1 MPGRVDSL
9 GDVALGFFRDDA
21 TFHLPNLITDLVHKL
36 TRVGD
41 DLGRARSSVTSN
53 NGRFID
59 LGIQSL
65 YKLKQHAEIHFSIRI
80 HMYRIY
86 HT

>member
-41 DLGRARSSVTSN
+41 DLGRARSSVT
-53 NGRFID
+53 
-59 LGIQSL
+59 
-65 YKLKQHAEIHFSIRI
+65 
-80 HMYRIY
+80 
-86 HT
+86 

>member
-1 MPGRVDSL
+1 MVICSFTKMRYVFKMIASVNRLQKACPERFAAPLSVPGRVDSL

-41 DLGRARSSVTSN
+41 DLGRARSSVT
-53 NGRFID
+53 
-59 LGIQSL
+59 
-65 YKLKQHAEIHFSIRI
+65 
-80 HMYRIY
+80 
-86 HT
+86 